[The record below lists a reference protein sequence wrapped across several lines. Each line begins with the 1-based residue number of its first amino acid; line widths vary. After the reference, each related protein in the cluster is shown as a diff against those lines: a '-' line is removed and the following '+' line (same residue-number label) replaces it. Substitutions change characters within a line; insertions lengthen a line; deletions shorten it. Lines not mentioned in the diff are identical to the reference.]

1 MNRLA
6 SFSASPPAAPSG
18 VNLRVVGSSSGLC
31 CNAGMTQPDQRMRR
45 ELDGFVLDAI
55 LAAGPDGVLV
65 PQIRISGDDGA
76 VLGRHAFD
84 GVYFGDVRAG
94 EHFVA
99 ERLAAIRSAR
109 YGKLV
114 FG

>member
-6 SFSASPPAAPSG
+6 SIPLPPSAAPDH
-18 VNLRVVGSSSGLC
+18 VNTQVVLSSSGLC
-31 CNAGMTQPDQRMRR
+31 CNAGMDQSAQRMRR
-45 ELDGFVLDAI
+45 ELDGFVLDAV
-55 LAAGPDGVLV
+55 LATAADGMLL
-65 PQIRISGDDGA
+65 PQIRISDGEGA

-99 ERLAAIRSAR
+99 TRLAAIRSVQ

>member
-1 MNRLA
+1 MNPLA
-6 SFSASPPAAPSG
+6 
-18 VNLRVVGSSSGLC
+18 
-31 CNAGMTQPDQRMRR
+31 QRMRR

-55 LAAGPDGVLV
+55 LAAAPDGVLV
-65 PQIRISGDDGA
+65 AQIRISDANGA
-76 VLGRHAFD
+76 VLSRYAFD

-99 ERLAAIRSAR
+99 ERLAAIRSAQ

>member
-6 SFSASPPAAPSG
+6 SFPKWPSPAPDA
-18 VNLRVVGSSSGLC
+18 VNAKVGLSSSGLC
-31 CNAGMTQPDQRMRR
+31 CNAGMNHSAQRMRR
-45 ELDGFVLDAI
+45 ELDGFVLDAV
-55 LAAGPDGVLV
+55 LAAAADGMLL
-65 PQIRISGDDGA
+65 PQIRISDSAGA

-99 ERLAAIRSAR
+99 TRLAAIRSVE

>member
-6 SFSASPPAAPSG
+6 SFPISPSPATPGANSQ
-18 VNLRVVGSSSGLC
+18 VVLSSSGLC
-31 CNAGMTQPDQRMRR
+31 CNAGTDQSPPRMRR
-45 ELDGFVLDAI
+45 ELDGFVLDAV
-55 LAAGPDGVLV
+55 LAAAPDGVLV
-65 PQIRISGDDGA
+65 PQIRISGADGA
-76 VLGRHAFD
+76 VLSRHAFD

-99 ERLAAIRSAR
+99 ERLAAIRSAQ

>member
-6 SFSASPPAAPSG
+6 SFPKWSPPAPDA
-18 VNLRVVGSSSGLC
+18 VNAKVGLSSSGLC
-31 CNAGMTQPDQRMRR
+31 CNAGMNQSAQRMRR
-45 ELDGFVLDAI
+45 ELDGFVLDAV
-55 LAAGPDGVLV
+55 LATAADGVLL
-65 PQIRISGDDGA
+65 PQIRISDSAGA
-76 VLGRHAFD
+76 LLGRHAFD

-99 ERLAAIRSAR
+99 TRLAAIRSVQ

>member
-6 SFSASPPAAPSG
+6 SFSVPRPLAPAG
-18 VNLRVVGSSSGLC
+18 VNARVAGASSGLC
-31 CNAGMTQPDQRMRR
+31 CNAGMNLPDQRMRR
-45 ELDGFVLDAI
+45 ELDGFVLDAV
-55 LAAGPDGVLV
+55 LAAGPDGVLL
-65 PQIRISGDDGA
+65 PQIRISSDDGA

-99 ERLAAIRSAR
+99 ERLAAIRSAQ
-109 YGKLV
+109 YGRLV

>member
-1 MNRLA
+1 
-6 SFSASPPAAPSG
+6 
-18 VNLRVVGSSSGLC
+18 
-31 CNAGMTQPDQRMRR
+31 MRR
-45 ELDGFVLDAI
+45 ELDGFVLDAV
-55 LAAGPDGVLV
+55 LATAADGMLL
-65 PQIRISGDDGA
+65 PQIRICDGAGA

-99 ERLAAIRSAR
+99 TRLAAIRSVQ

>member
-1 MNRLA
+1 MNRLV
-6 SFSASPPAAPSG
+6 SFPVPSSATPLGLNAQVA
-18 VNLRVVGSSSGLC
+18 LSSSGLC
-31 CNAGMTQPDQRMRR
+31 CNAGMNPSDPRMRR
-45 ELDGFVLDAI
+45 ELDGFVLDAV
-55 LAAGPDGVLV
+55 LAAAPDGVLL
-65 PQIRISGDDGA
+65 PQIRISDAKGA
-76 VLGRHAFD
+76 VLSRHAFD

-99 ERLAAIRSAR
+99 ERLAAIRSAQ